1 MDGRP
6 ASCLPPPGGHPLP
19 TSLEAETADFR
30 QGFCSSHAQGRV
42 APPLP
47 LLSRLHAW
55 QLPLGCQRALA
66 CGSAQGVSH
75 FFTSF
80 TCIFFVSST
89 PPSASCFLAIPLQT
103 QNLIPPTQASRS
115 EGMLQVSRAV
125 CSPSC
130 LERCPTI
137 PAPRPPQMPISAAS
151 TGSPAGLCA
160 LPLSVLGLQRPHMD
174 PQKTPN
180 SQRTL
185 EKQPIGRCHAL

>member
-1 MDGRP
+1 MDERP
-6 ASCLPPPGGHPLP
+6 ASCLPPPEGHPLP
-19 TSLEAETADFR
+19 TSLR
-30 QGFCSSHAQGRV
+30 QGQRLGQLTSVRASVHHMHRARPHL
-42 APPLP
+42 PPLSASGLAVP
-47 LLSRLHAW
+47 TPVPARSRLW
-55 QLPLGCQRALA
+55 VCPGCF
-66 CGSAQGVSH
+66 C
-75 FFTSF
+75 TSF
-80 TCIFFVSST
+80 TGIFFVSST

-115 EGMLQVSRAV
+115 EGTLQVSRAG

-137 PAPRPPQMPISAAS
+137 PAPRSPQMPISASS
-151 TGSPAGLCA
+151 TGSPPGLCVP
-160 LPLSVLGLQRPHMD
+160 PLSVLGLGRPHMD